1 MDAYPKNLEALV
13 RRQWGK
19 RFTGKSFFDLPV
31 YSRCERL
38 PAPAMLHRLL
48 STCYQASLMRE
59 EGRPVRFR
67 LMLCE
72 PGTLSR
78 ESSDSKLHAIPFT
91 KPLLLTADNLRRL
104 APAAAFE
111 RALIAVRI
119 RDRSRFEVWGLVHS
133 GEQWLRALEGSRRSF
148 PALPPSL
155 VVNVPGAGSLSVAK
169 GSLVVARLLAGR
181 LATPTPSVLETNTRS
196 RKTEPANEAFLSKY
210 QRAQRQR
217 GAKWAQ
223 IDATLISQ
231 IRRQTAL
238 RLLSAMRRLQHGATL
253 LILPA
258 ELAHEPR
265 RWRRILNLRFSF
277 APGPARRRLFTL
289 VLSLVEALANECGQR
304 CGPKHHVTWQD
315 YLTSTDAAVH
325 RADEDI
331 TETVRFLASL
341 SAVDGAVVL
350 GQPLEMLGFG
360 AEISGRLPPVHQVTR
375 DPDSSGA
382 RTKTESV
389 LNVGTR
395 HRSAYRFCRALPG
408 AMAAV
413 VSQDGSVRAIKRI
426 GNRVVFSEQLG
437 TGALNF

>member
-1 MDAYPKNLEALV
+1 
-13 RRQWGK
+13 
-19 RFTGKSFFDLPV
+19 
-31 YSRCERL
+31 
-38 PAPAMLHRLL
+38 
-48 STCYQASLMRE
+48 
-59 EGRPVRFR
+59 
-67 LMLCE
+67 
-72 PGTLSR
+72 
-78 ESSDSKLHAIPFT
+78 
-91 KPLLLTADNLRRL
+91 
-104 APAAAFE
+104 
-111 RALIAVRI
+111 
-119 RDRSRFEVWGLVHS
+119 
-133 GEQWLRALEGSRRSF
+133 
-148 PALPPSL
+148 
-155 VVNVPGAGSLSVAK
+155 
-169 GSLVVARLLAGR
+169 
-181 LATPTPSVLETNTRS
+181 
-196 RKTEPANEAFLSKY
+196 
-210 QRAQRQR
+210 
-217 GAKWAQ
+217 
-223 IDATLISQ
+223 
-231 IRRQTAL
+231 
-238 RLLSAMRRLQHGATL
+238 
-253 LILPA
+253 
-258 ELAHEPR
+258 
-265 RWRRILNLRFSF
+265 
-277 APGPARRRLFTL
+277 
-289 VLSLVEALANECGQR
+289 
-304 CGPKHHVTWQD
+304 VTWQD